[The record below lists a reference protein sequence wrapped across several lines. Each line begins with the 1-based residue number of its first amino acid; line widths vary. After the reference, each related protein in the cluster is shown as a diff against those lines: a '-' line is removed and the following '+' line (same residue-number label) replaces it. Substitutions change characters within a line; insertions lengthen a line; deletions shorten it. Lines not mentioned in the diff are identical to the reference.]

1 MGVAWDGWASRRV
14 RGSLLVGASC
24 MRHTT
29 HGHTEWGLR
38 EASQVDALFERLSA
52 EPVAAASL
60 GQVYKGTLRAQSI
73 NQPAI

>member
-1 MGVAWDGWASRRV
+1 MGVAGDGWASRRV

-38 EASQVDALFERLSA
+38 EASQVDALFERLS
-52 EPVAAASL
+52 
-60 GQVYKGTLRAQSI
+60 
-73 NQPAI
+73 